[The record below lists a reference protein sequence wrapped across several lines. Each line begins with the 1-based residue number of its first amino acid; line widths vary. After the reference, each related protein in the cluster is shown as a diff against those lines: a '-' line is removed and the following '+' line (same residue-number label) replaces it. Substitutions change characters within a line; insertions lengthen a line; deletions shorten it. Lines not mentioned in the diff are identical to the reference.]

1 MRLFLDE
8 EEMYDGDIQNEEN
21 LVIDTNQEQELDCE
35 QDKYQEEKLEK
46 QELEK
51 EEEIPSQFYITD
63 EQQQQEQLQQD
74 SANYEGDN
82 SKPKIRYGTNYKFFK
97 KLSLFHL

>member
-8 EEMYDGDIQNEEN
+8 EQMYDGDIQNEEN

-35 QDKYQEEKLEK
+35 QDKYQEEKFEK

-51 EEEIPSQFYITD
+51 EEEIPSQFYIPD
-63 EQQQQEQLQQD
+63 QQQQQQQEQLQLD
-74 SANYEGDN
+74 SSNFEGDN
-82 SKPKIRYGTNYKFFK
+82 P
-97 KLSLFHL
+97 

>member
-74 SANYEGDN
+74 YEGDN
-82 SKPKIRYGTNYKFFK
+82 SKPKIRYGTNCKFFK

>member
-35 QDKYQEEKLEK
+35 QDRYQEEKFEK

-74 SANYEGDN
+74 SANYGGDN
-82 SKPKIRYGTNYKFFK
+82 SKPK
-97 KLSLFHL
+97 